1 MRESGAVQ
9 ASLTT
14 RITWTPAED
23 QNKQQMTCLGPEP
36 IVRALHEKACEVK
49 GSSVRLGQLTGE
61 WKEEA
66 GGLRARRVWSLW
78 RPAPGKGEGSRSVRH
93 PLL

>member
-14 RITWTPAED
+14 RITWAPAED
-23 QNKQQMTCLGPEP
+23 QNKQQMTCPGAEP
-36 IVRALHEKACEVK
+36 IVRALHEKAFEVK
-49 GSSVRLGQLTGE
+49 GSSVHLGQPTGE

-66 GGLRARRVWSLW
+66 GGLRGRRVWSL
-78 RPAPGKGEGSRSVRH
+78 
-93 PLL
+93 